1 MSSNVGQAR
10 DLKDSPECWPALPL
24 QSWESTRFTLHMW
37 TQIVGKVRLS
47 LTPLVNH
54 WWNVPLYV
62 TARGLTTS
70 HICYGERTF
79 ELRFDFI
86 RHELVL
92 ETSEGMRETLPLIP
106 RSVADFYAQFMK
118 MLLSAGIE
126 VKIWPV
132 PVEI

>member
-37 TQIVGKVRLS
+37 TQIVGKVRLA

-62 TARGLTTS
+62 NARGLTTS
-70 HICYGERTF
+70 RIPYGEMSF
-79 ELRFDFI
+79 ELSFDFLG
-86 RHELVL
+86 HQLVL
-92 ETSEGMRETLPLIP
+92 ETSNGLLKFLPLTP
-106 RSVADFYAQFMK
+106 RSVADFYHEVMH
-118 MLLSAGIE
+118 MLHSAG
-126 VKIWPV
+126 
-132 PVEI
+132 